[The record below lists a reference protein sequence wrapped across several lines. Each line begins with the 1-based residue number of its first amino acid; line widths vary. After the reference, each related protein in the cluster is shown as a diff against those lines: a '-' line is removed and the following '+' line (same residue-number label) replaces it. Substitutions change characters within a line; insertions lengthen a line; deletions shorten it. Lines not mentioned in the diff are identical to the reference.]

1 MKRKVEGRIIR
12 PLVMATAIGLA
23 LARPTLALA
32 DDLPALGSD
41 AEPWKVDIIYENDTR
56 FRGKDNTGHTV
67 GLSKF
72 RNTLQVE
79 ADKKAGDGWAVHS
92 VLRGTYDGVYRLNAD
107 EYGKSAGSKSAADVQ
122 IPNTA
127 GPVAASIG
135 LLGPNTASNPLSVH
149 YGATVPFGA
158 GVGYTIVDVIEAGA
172 GLPNLGGPGGGPG
185 INKFI
190 DPNYANLNTPPAQYG
205 SGAGL
210 QVLGQRW
217 NNAGS
222 GVTFAVPV
230 RPCDVDKR
238 GCRDFGGYG
247 DLKESQLEA
256 PEFNDRLDFLRE
268 VYVKKTFHPSEET
281 DFFFKLGRQQVV
293 WGRTDLFR
301 VLDQINPVDYSR
313 NNIYDEL
320 QDIRIPM
327 WIAQGEWRFGG
338 NSFMQERNLQLVW
351 NFDKFRPNNLGQ
363 CGTPN
368 AILDAG
374 CFFRGM
380 ANLWDN
386 GGTVANFAGF
396 SAPGTPAPVN
406 GVWFATNFGPHQIG
420 IRDVHLPEW
429 SLGNTQ
435 LGAKFEG
442 VTQGGVNFSLNALT
456 YRSQLPSL
464 HALNQNGGT
473 VNPFTGANGNS
484 SPFSGPAQGVPTTNL
499 IAFDVYYPRVNLIG
513 GSMDLQL
520 EAAGAAVR
528 VEGAF
533 TQGEEFANSLKP
545 ELYSKNKVW
554 RSVIGVDRP
563 TFIPFINPN
572 RTTLISAQLF
582 WQHIFNHELQHMPGG
597 DVGMPDWKDDVIGTL
612 LVKGFVMNDRVSPTV
627 IFARDF
633 KAKAWVVNPLVEWNV
648 TNDLKVTFGAN
659 YKGRSDQ
666 KSWEFDDCRSCNPYA
681 PYTMYTDG
689 TTTQGMTPGSF
700 GLSGIEPLG
709 RFRAGPIGAAWKE
722 NEIYVTARYKF

>member
-1 MKRKVEGRIIR
+1 
-12 PLVMATAIGLA
+12 MATKRVWNKRRIVVATAGAWAA
-23 LARPTLALA
+23 LAPLAAAA
-32 DDLPALGSD
+32 DALPSLGGD
-41 AEPWKVDIIYENDTR
+41 VEPWKVDVIYENDTR
-56 FRGKDNTGHTV
+56 FRGKDNTGHRV

-79 ADKKAGDGWAVHS
+79 ADKKAGDGWGIHS
-92 VLRGTYDGVYRLNAD
+92 VLRGTWDGVYRLNKD
-107 EYGKSAGSKSAADVQ
+107 EYGKEAGSQSAADLR

-127 GPVAASIG
+127 GPVAQSVG
-135 LLGPNTASNPLSVH
+135 LFGPAGGNPLTSH
-149 YGATVPFGA
+149 YGATVPYGG
-158 GVGYTIVDVIEAGA
+158 GVGYTIVDAIQSQA
-172 GLPNLGGPGGGPG
+172 GLPNLGGPAGGPG

-190 DPNYANLNTPPAQYG
+190 DPNYADLNTPPAQYG
-205 SGAGL
+205 SGAGMQL
-210 QVLGQRW
+210 LGQRW

-222 GVTFAVPV
+222 GITFAVPV
-230 RPCDVDKR
+230 RPCDIDKR

-247 DLKESQLEA
+247 DKKLSELEA

-268 VYVKKTFHPSEET
+268 LYAKKIFHQADGT
-281 DFFFKLGRQQVV
+281 DFFLKLGRQQVV

-301 VLDQINPVDYSR
+301 VLDVINPVDYSR

-338 NSFMQERNLQLVW
+338 SSSMQERNLQVVW

-420 IRDVHLPEW
+420 IRDVHLPDW
-429 SLGNTQ
+429 SLSNTQ
-435 LGAKFEG
+435 LGVKFEG
-442 VTQGGVNFSLNALT
+442 VTQSGLNFSLNALT

-464 HALNQNGGT
+464 HAINQNGT

-484 SPFSGPAQGVPTTNL
+484 SPFSGPAQGIPTTNL
-499 IAFDVYYPRVNLIG
+499 IAFDVHFPRVNLLG
-513 GSMDLQL
+513 GSMDFQS
-520 EAAGAAVR
+520 EALGAAFR
-528 VEGAF
+528 IEGAL
-533 TQGEEFANSLKP
+533 TDGEEFANSARP
-545 ELYSKNKVW
+545 ELYSRNKVF
-554 RSVIGVDRP
+554 RSVIGIDRP
-563 TFIPFINPN
+563 TFIPFINPH
-572 RTTLISAQLF
+572 RTTLLSAQLF
-582 WQHIFNHELQHMPGG
+582 WQHIFNHELYRMPGG
-597 DVGMPDWKDDVIGTL
+597 DVGMPDWKDNYIGTL
-612 LVKGFVMNDRVSPTV
+612 LIKGFVMNDRVSPTV
-627 IFARDF
+627 ILARDF
-633 KAKAWVVNPLVEWNV
+633 KARAWAVAPLVEWNV

-666 KSWEFDDCRSCNPYA
+666 SRWEFDDCRSCNPYA
-681 PYTMYTDG
+681 PYTMYTNG
-689 TTTQGMTPGSF
+689 ATTQSFTPGSF

-722 NEIYVTARYKF
+722 NELYITMRYKF